1 MDVLELRIK
10 KLVGDDIPAEGG
22 EAYPEEG
29 GQLFLR
35 PDAAF
40 HAQHVGGASP
50 VQGLQLGDFTMV
62 MPAAILFGPNPADVG
77 RRW

>member
-1 MDVLELRIK
+1 MDVLELCVQ
-10 KLVGDDIPAEGG
+10 KLVGLDVPAEGG

-40 HAQHVGGASP
+40 HAQHVGGTSP
-50 VQGLQLGDFTMV
+50 VQRLQFGDFTMV

-77 RRW
+77 RRR